1 MVSSLTSLLAW
12 AAVVGASPLV
22 RHRAVDSLN
31 EEATAEAHQRDN
43 GATRAFSNVEIR
55 TSDGKCLFVDELSGD
70 FRANLTPVQIA
81 DCGSTDGQGWDVI
94 TAGAHIR
101 GDGVALIVSSLTNAC
116 LNFDS
121 RRQAGNQ
128 LLLFSCGGRADGGGD
143 VTDSQLFDFDGG
155 AGPLSLSPQNEGGNF
170 CATARGNTLDI
181 ANCQNGDASQ
191 TFTIGGGAPASGNN
205 GGNGGNNDDN
215 NGGNNGGDENAG
227 NGGNGGNGSSVTV
240 TPTTAPSAAP
250 AQSTTTAPGAGN
262 GNNNDGNNNGGNNDN
277 NGGNNNNDNGNNN
290 GGGSIPSV
298 NPTEPVPVSRA
309 GGTLQPTAAAQSH
322 QRDEGATRAFSDVTI
337 RAPNNKCLFIDPTAG
352 DFRQNL
358 IPVSL
363 VDCTGSP
370 NEKFDVIT
378 AGKHN
383 NNRELA
389 ALIVSTL
396 TQGCISVDLR
406 RQPGD
411 TVTLFSCGGRAD
423 GEGET
428 DGAQL
433 FPFLG
438 QTSFAL
444 APQNER
450 NQTCVVPGNERLETG
465 PCATDGSELFSIF
478 E

>member
-1 MVSSLTSLLAW
+1 MVSSLASLLAW
-12 AAVVGASPLV
+12 AAVVGASPFV
-22 RHRAVDSLN
+22 RNRAVDSLN

-70 FRANLTPVQIA
+70 FRANLTPVQVA
-81 DCGSTDGQGWDVI
+81 DCGSTDGQGWDII
-94 TAGAHIR
+94 TAGDHIR

-143 VTDSQLFDFDGG
+143 VTDSQLFDFDGS
-155 AGPLSLSPQNEGGNF
+155 AGPLSLSPQNEGGSF
-170 CATARGNTLDI
+170 CATVRGNTLDI
-181 ANCQNGDASQ
+181 VNCQNGDASQ
-191 TFTIGGGAPASGNN
+191 TFTIGGGAPAGGNN
-205 GGNGGNNDDN
+205 GGNNDNSN
-215 NGGNNGGDENAG
+215 NGGNNRDNG
-227 NGGNGGNGSSVTV
+227 NGGNGGSVTV
-240 TPTTAPSAAP
+240 TPTAAPSAAP
-250 AQSTTTAPGAGN
+250 AQSTTAAPAPAPAPAPGAGN
-262 GNNNDGNNNGGNNDN
+262 GNNN
-277 NGGNNNNDNGNNN
+277 GGNNNNNNGDGGGNNN
-290 GGGSIPSV
+290 GNGNIPSV

-322 QRDEGATRAFSDVTI
+322 QRDDGATRAFSDVTI